1 MDLTDFDCELESAL
15 GGNKVYPSIED
26 CIENNKCID
35 ECGIV
40 KVEVRAVEVIYERN
54 ERKNALEAK
63 V

>member
-54 ERKNALEAK
+54 ERKNALEA
-63 V
+63 